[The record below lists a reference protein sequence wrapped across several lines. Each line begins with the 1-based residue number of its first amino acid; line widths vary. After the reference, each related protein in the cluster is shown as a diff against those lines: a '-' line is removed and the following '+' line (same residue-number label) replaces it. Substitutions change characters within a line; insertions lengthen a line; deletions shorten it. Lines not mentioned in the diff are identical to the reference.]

1 MEGLTLA
8 LDFKLSNSIIKL
20 IKFLDEMIVD
30 MNGKIYLAKDALM
43 KEDVFKKTYTKWRE
57 FENVRH
63 KYLAVG
69 KFSSTQS
76 RRLGL
81 L

>member
-1 MEGLTLA
+1 
-8 LDFKLSNSIIKL
+8 
-20 IKFLDEMIVD
+20 MIVD
-30 MNGKIYLAKDALM
+30 MSGKIYLAKDALM

-63 KYLAVG
+63 KYSAVG
-69 KFSSTQS
+69 KFSFTQR